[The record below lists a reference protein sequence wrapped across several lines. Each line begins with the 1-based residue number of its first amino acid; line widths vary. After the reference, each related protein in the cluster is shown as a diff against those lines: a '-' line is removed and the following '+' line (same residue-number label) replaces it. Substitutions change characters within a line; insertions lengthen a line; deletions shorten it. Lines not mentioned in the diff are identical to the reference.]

1 MAQDPIVS
9 TSWLKDHLDAPD
21 VVIIDASWYLPA
33 MDRDAKKEYEQE
45 HIPGTLF
52 MDIDEVSDQNSPLP
66 HMMPEPHIFSSKMRK
81 MGIGDGQTIVVY
93 DGMGI
98 FSAARVWWMFRAFGV
113 KSVFVLDGGLPAW
126 KEEGYPVSDEVPA
139 RMERHF
145 TAMLNNDMVRNL
157 DEVQDA
163 MDTSSHLVLDARAPE
178 RFKGLAPEPREGVR
192 AGHMPGALNLPF
204 GLLLNDG
211 KLRSKEDLQNIFAQ
225 AGVDASTPVI
235 TSCGSGV
242 TAAVIT
248 LALEQ
253 VGFTKNALYDGSW
266 TEWGSSSKTE
276 VISEPA

>member
-33 MDRDAKKEYEQE
+33 MERDAKKEYKQE
-45 HIPGTLF
+45 HIPGALF
-52 MDIDEVSDQNSPLP
+52 MDIDDVSDQNSPLP
-66 HMMPEPHIFSSKMRK
+66 HMMPEPHVFSSKMRK

-157 DEVQDA
+157 NEVQDA
-163 MDTSSHLVLDARAPE
+163 LKTSSHLVLDARAPE

-192 AGHMPGALNLPF
+192 AGHMPGTLNLPF

-225 AGVDASTPVI
+225 GGVDATTPVI

>member
-33 MDRDAKKEYEQE
+33 MDRDAKKEYERE
-45 HIPGTLF
+45 HIPGALF

-157 DEVQDA
+157 NEVQDA
-163 MDTSSHLVLDARAPE
+163 LNTSSHLVLDARAPE